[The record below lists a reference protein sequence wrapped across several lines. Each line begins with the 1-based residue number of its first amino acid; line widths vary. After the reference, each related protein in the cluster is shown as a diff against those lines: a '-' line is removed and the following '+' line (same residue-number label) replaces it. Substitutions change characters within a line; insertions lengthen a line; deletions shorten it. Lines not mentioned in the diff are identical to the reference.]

1 MPSTSIDRDD
11 IIAAAVEVLKERGS
25 DGLTMRAVAARL
37 GVSPIPLYTKVGDK
51 NALLDAVAEELLDQV
66 RVDLDD
72 HGPWADQAER
82 WAQGLRRGLRSLPDR
97 RVLLHNHG
105 RWALVGAT
113 RPLLVALRAA
123 GLPRDQSVR
132 ICRILTWATVG
143 FVAVEAG
150 VDYVEDEPHLAYGST
165 VPGGDPTGVSSTD
178 VDALYS
184 SQIRFLIEGLSRE
197 VDELSTPT
205 AGRGRRLPKG

>member
-1 MPSTSIDRDD
+1 MPSASIDRHD

-25 DGLTMRAVAARL
+25 DGLTMRAVASRL

-51 NALLDAVAEELLDQV
+51 NALLDAVAGELLDTI

-72 HGPWADQAER
+72 TGPWPLQAER
-82 WAQGLRRGLRSLPDR
+82 WAEALRQGLRSLPDR
-97 RVLLHNHG
+97 RVLLHNRR

-113 RPLLVALRAA
+113 KPLLVALRAA

-132 ICRILTWATVG
+132 ICRMLTWATVG
-143 FVAVEAG
+143 FVAIETG
-150 VDYVEDEPHLAYGST
+150 VDHAEDDPHFGDGST
-165 VPGGDPTGVSSTD
+165 VAGGDPTGVSSTD

-184 SQIRFLIEGLSRE
+184 SHIRFLIEGLSRE
-197 VDELSTPT
+197 VDELSAPT
-205 AGRGRRLPKG
+205 SGGRRSSKA